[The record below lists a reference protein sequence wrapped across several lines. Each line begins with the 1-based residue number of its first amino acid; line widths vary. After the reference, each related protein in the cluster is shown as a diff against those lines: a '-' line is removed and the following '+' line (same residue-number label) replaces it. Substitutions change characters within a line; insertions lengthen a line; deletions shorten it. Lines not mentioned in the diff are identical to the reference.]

1 MHDPRAPK
9 MLRNM
14 LLFCAVLAVLGAAV
28 CAAALLRKDRELL
41 IHMAA
46 LFGLLLTVFLTMA
59 VIIWMTGRFRVDFS
73 AEGIVYLWGNKAYR
87 TAAYSDVK
95 AVTVCGAVGYYYY
108 PVNGEDKKQLAII
121 SLLKEAHLGTRI
133 SPNGTVRFPY
143 YREEGLLCCAPLHQ
157 TDLLTVMNGTQA
169 TVFVTEDMLALYGAE
184 LDSVF
189 AHFPAQR
196 VMVCCRQ
203 EGSRYPV
210 WCTYREYRSPAK

>member
-1 MHDPRAPK
+1 MYDPRTPK

-28 CAAALLRKDRELL
+28 CTAALLGKDRELL
-41 IHMAA
+41 LHMVV
-46 LFGLLLTVFLTMA
+46 LFGLLLAVFLVMA
-59 VIIWMTGRFRVDFS
+59 TIFWMTGRFRVAFS
-73 AEGIVYLWGNKAYR
+73 KEGIVYLWGNKAYR
-87 TAAYSDVK
+87 TIGYAEVK

-108 PVNGEDKKQLAII
+108 PVNGEDKKQLAMV

-133 SPNGTVRFPY
+133 SPNGTVRFPN

-157 TDLLTVMNGTQA
+157 TDLLTIMNGTSA
-169 TVFVTEDMLALYGAE
+169 AVFVTEDMLALYGAE
-184 LDSVF
+184 LEPVF
-189 AHFPAQR
+189 ERFPAPR

-210 WCTYREYRSPAK
+210 WCTYREYRNR

>member
-1 MHDPRAPK
+1 MYDPRAPK

-28 CAAALLRKDRELL
+28 CTAVLLGKDRELL
-41 IHMAA
+41 LHMAA
-46 LFGLLLTVFLTMA
+46 LFGVLLAVFL
-59 VIIWMTGRFRVDFS
+59 VIAAISWMTGRFHVAFS

-87 TAAYSDVK
+87 TIGYTDVK

-108 PVNGEDKKQLAII
+108 PVNGEDKKQLAMV

-133 SPNGTVRFPY
+133 SPNGTVRFPN

-157 TDLLTVMNGTQA
+157 TDLLTIMNGTSA
-169 TVFVTEDMLALYGAE
+169 AVFVTEDMLALYGAE
-184 LDSVF
+184 LDAVF
-189 AHFPAQR
+189 VRFPAPR

-210 WCTYREYRSPAK
+210 WCTYREYRNR